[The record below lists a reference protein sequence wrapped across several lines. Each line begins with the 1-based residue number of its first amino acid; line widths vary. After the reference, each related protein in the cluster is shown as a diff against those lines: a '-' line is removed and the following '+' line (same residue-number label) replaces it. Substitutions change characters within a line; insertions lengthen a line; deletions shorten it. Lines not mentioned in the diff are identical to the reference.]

1 MWHDG
6 LDIFFFVFF
15 IIKMIGIKFIGG
27 GEIVLDG
34 WFVDL
39 V

>member
-6 LDIFFFVFF
+6 LDIFFVFF
-15 IIKMIGIKFIGG
+15 IIKRIGIKFMG